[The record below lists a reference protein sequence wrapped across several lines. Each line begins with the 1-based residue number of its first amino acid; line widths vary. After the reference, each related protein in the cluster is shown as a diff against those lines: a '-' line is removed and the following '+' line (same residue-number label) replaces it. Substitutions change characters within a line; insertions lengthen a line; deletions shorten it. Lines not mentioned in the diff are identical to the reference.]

1 MLVNEDFLGRGWSF
15 PIAISTSGQVQW
27 SAGEQKIRE
36 SILIILRTVPGERVL
51 MPTFGCRINELVFAS
66 NNGTTRALAQTYV
79 TEALRTWEPRIDLSD
94 VTVGMDSAMPN
105 ALPISVDYVVRET
118 NNAGNL
124 VYPFLLK

>member
-27 SAGEQKIRE
+27 SAGEEKIRE
-36 SILIILRTVPGERVL
+36 SILIVLRTAPGERVL
-51 MPTFGCRINELVFAS
+51 MPTFGCRIGELVFAS

-79 TEALRTWEPRIDLSD
+79 TEALRTWEPRIDLSV
-94 VTVGMDSAMPN
+94 VTAGIDPAMPS
-105 ALPISVDYVVRET
+105 ALLIGIDYVVRET